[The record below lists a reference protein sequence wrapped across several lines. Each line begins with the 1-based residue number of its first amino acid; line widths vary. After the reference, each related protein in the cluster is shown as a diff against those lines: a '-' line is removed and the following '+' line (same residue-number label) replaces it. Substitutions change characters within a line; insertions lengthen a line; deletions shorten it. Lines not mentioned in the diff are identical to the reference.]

1 MLLGVKMKRI
11 AIYMRV
17 STAGQEKE
25 ETIQNQKMELLERV
39 RADGYEVFPDC
50 IYLDEGWSGAILIR
64 PDLDRLRQDAVDGK
78 FQVLYFY
85 DRGRIARRF
94 VYQEIVLDELKELEI
109 ECISL
114 HDANGDDFEAVLT
127 SAVQGLFAEYERI
140 KIAERMRLGKL
151 RKVKEKR
158 LLLGYQPKYGY
169 NYLPRIKGVREGEFV
184 VNEEQAKVV
193 VKIFEWSA
201 QGWSRYAIRETLYTQ
216 GIMPA
221 KAKRN
226 MWSTSVIDRLLRDTT
241 YIGVHYY
248 NKSESVPTKNPR
260 TDTKY
265 RKTVKG
271 SRVQRPKEEWLKLEV
286 PKIVEPDLFNQVQE
300 QLKRNKRAR
309 SNNKKNHYLVGGV
322 VECPCGFARTGDP
335 ANGCLYYRCNDRL
348 NNALGTR
355 KCHLPSVNATVLDNL
370 VWSSIEELLTQPEL
384 LFAQAKRWQEGA
396 SPLPSQIEAFQD
408 NLKVLDDKEMRYAK
422 MYGEGVMQEHIY
434 KENVAQLN
442 ESRTKIVY
450 QVKALEG
457 ELANKPTLP
466 LEKLVDGVIKL
477 VEDLDFSNKR
487 QIIQKI
493 VTKVVATKKEVTVW
507 GFVPVLATEKV
518 GLNAKYRHRRITE
531 RRQVDAF

>member
-1 MLLGVKMKRI
+1 MKKV

-25 ETIQNQKMELLERV
+25 ETILNQKMELLERI
-39 RADGYEVFPDC
+39 AIDGYEVLPDL
-50 IYLDEGWSGAILIR
+50 IYIDEGWSGAILVR
-64 PDLDRLRQDAVDGK
+64 PELDRLRQDAVDDK
-78 FQVLYFY
+78 FQVVYFY

-94 VYQEIVLDELKELEI
+94 VFQEIVLDELKELGI

-127 SAVQGLFAEYERI
+127 SAVTGLFAEYERV

-151 RKVKEKR
+151 RKVKEKH

-184 VNEEQAKVV
+184 INEEQAKVV

-241 YIGVHYY
+241 YIGIHYY

-260 TDTKY
+260 SDVKY

-271 SRVQRPKEEWLKLEV
+271 SRVQRPKEEWLKVKV
-286 PKIVEPDLFNQVQE
+286 PAIVEPDLFNQVQE

-309 SNNKKNHYLVGGV
+309 SNNKKNNYLVGGV

-348 NNALGTR
+348 NNAVGTR
-355 KCHLPSVNATVLDNL
+355 KCHLPSVNAAVLDNL
-370 VWSSIEELLTQPEL
+370 VWSNVKELLTHPEL
-384 LFAQAKRWQEGA
+384 LFAQAKRWQEGT
-396 SPLPSQIEAFQD
+396 SPLRNQIEG
-408 NLKVLDDKEMRYAK
+408 LKDSLKALDDKEMRYAK

-442 ESRTKIVY
+442 ESRTKIVH
-450 QVKALEG
+450 QVNAFED

-477 VEDLDFSNKR
+477 VEDLDFNNKR

-507 GFVPVLATEKV
+507 GYIPILATEKV
-518 GLNAKYRHRRITE
+518 GLNVKHRYRGASKCWE
-531 RRQVDAF
+531 VDII